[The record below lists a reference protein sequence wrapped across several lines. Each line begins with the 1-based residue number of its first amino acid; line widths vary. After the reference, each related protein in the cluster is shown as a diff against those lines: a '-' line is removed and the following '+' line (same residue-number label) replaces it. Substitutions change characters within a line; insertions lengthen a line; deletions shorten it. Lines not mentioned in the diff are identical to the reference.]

1 MRGRRG
7 PRFGAVLIALA
18 LSVPVAA
25 CGIGVDGAPR
35 DLQVPSTTTTTLPP
49 PSTGRVVSILY
60 YVNEG
65 TLVPSSTEL
74 PDRDLNTVLSAL
86 LMPVPTGLASTGT
99 LSSIPAGTE
108 LKGLVR
114 DGQRLTINL
123 SAAFDNVVGL
133 SRQQAIGQMVLTATE
148 RDRYEAIQFQVEGEA
163 IQVSSPL
170 RGDTPTVTACDFAP
184 LLATADDAQNA
195 DLSSDMTN
203 VLDDR
208 RDRLAETC

>member
-1 MRGRRG
+1 M
-7 PRFGAVLIALA
+7 
-18 LSVPVAA
+18 VAG
-25 CGIGVDGAPR
+25 CGIGVDGGPR
-35 DLQVPSTTTTTLPP
+35 DLEIASTTTTTLAA

-65 TLVPSSTEL
+65 TLVPSSTDL
-74 PDRDLNTVLSAL
+74 PDRDLSTVLEAL
-86 LMPVPTGLASTGT
+86 LMPVPPSVASTGT

-108 LKGLVR
+108 LKNVVR
-114 DGQRLTINL
+114 DGDRLTINL

-133 SRQQAIGQMVLTATE
+133 SRQQAIGQMVMTATE
-148 RDRYEAIQFQVEGEA
+148 RNQYDAIEFQVEGEP

-184 LLATADDAQNA
+184 LLATADDAANA
-195 DLSSDMTN
+195 DLSTEMTE
-203 VLDDR
+203 VLDTR